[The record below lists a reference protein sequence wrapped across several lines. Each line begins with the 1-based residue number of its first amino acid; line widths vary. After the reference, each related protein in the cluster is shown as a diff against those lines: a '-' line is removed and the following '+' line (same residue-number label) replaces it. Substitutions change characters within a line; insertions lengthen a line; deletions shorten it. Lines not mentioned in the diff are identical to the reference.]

1 MARSNSSR
9 RPTYSTGRSGKR
21 SVSRRR
27 AGPKGPAPTRHRGPV
42 PIIIIAA
49 VIIALVFC
57 WVFGRGCGG
66 SQQAQENEKLRAYT
80 VAVNRLIQDSAA
92 AAAQFENLKT
102 GIKGI
107 SRGDI
112 DKELSQVETT
122 CRTIARESAKV
133 TVPSKAASLQPLLQ
147 LTFDLRAR
155 GDEEFRTAITDALDK
170 KDQNAVVQ
178 SLVRSETDLVV
189 GDQVF
194 QNYKT
199 QLGSRLQAAKLTL
212 IQVADAGQFVPNI
225 DDAAS
230 TSINQYI
237 LANGLLHVTAQ
248 SVTAQGSAS
257 TPARVMASYLKNK
270 GIDASGASYSVVS
283 TSTTDPNWKLDE
295 ETGSGTKPA
304 YFILHNVNGNWAV
317 VDYGTGFT
325 AANIKADGAPGDLS
339 PP

>member
-9 RPTYSTGRSGKR
+9 RPTYSTGRSRKR
-21 SVSRRR
+21 SVSRGR
-27 AGPKGPAPTRHRGPV
+27 AGPMGPAPARRRGPA

-49 VIIALVFC
+49 VIVALVFC
-57 WVFGRGCGG
+57 WVFGRGCSGN
-66 SQQAQENEKLRAYT
+66 QQAQENEKLRAYT
-80 VAVNRLIQDSAA
+80 TAVNRLIQQSAA
-92 AAAQFENLKT
+92 AATQFENLKT
-102 GIKGI
+102 DIKGLAR
-107 SRGDI
+107 SDI
-112 DKELSQVETT
+112 DRGLSQVENA
-122 CRTIARESAKV
+122 CRTIARESTKV
-133 TVPSKAASLQPLLQ
+133 VVPSRAASLQPLLQ

-155 GDEEFRTAITDALDK
+155 GDEEFRAAITDALDK

-199 QLGSRLQAAKLTL
+199 QLGSRLKEAKLTTV
-212 IQVADAGQFVPNI
+212 QVADAGHFVPKI

-230 TSINQYI
+230 SSISQYMQ
-237 LANGLLHVTAQ
+237 ANGLLPVTAQ

-257 TPARVMASYLKNK
+257 TPAQVLASYLKSK
-270 GIDASGASYSVVS
+270 GIDTSGASYSVVS
-283 TSTTDPNWKLDE
+283 TSTTDPNWKVDK
-295 ETGSGTKPA
+295 ETGSGTQPA
-304 YFILHNVNGNWAV
+304 YFILHDVNGSWTV

-325 AANIKADGAPGDLS
+325 AAKMKADGAPGDLS